1 LTKFSGEKF
10 PFNRFV
16 ILAQQR
22 GKNELGK
29 EGVRR
34 VKRIKG

>member
-1 LTKFSGEKF
+1 MK
-10 PFNRFV
+10 RFV
-16 ILAQQR
+16 LAQQR